1 MVPFLVS
8 DTQTLIATALL
19 MGMDHATR
27 KINTADTEIPPLPF
41 EEAVSFMKGR
51 VPMTK
56 TEWNELEPKLRFRA
70 FTVARL
76 AQCDFIE
83 TVRGRLINAME
94 KGEGFASTWS
104 DIKAIAEADGAF
116 QFRPGYWENVF
127 RTNTQTAYTA
137 GKLMQYRDNPP
148 PAWNL
153 LIVDDSRT
161 SDICRGLIHSGK
173 QSLAMPSNHPFWE
186 KFGFPPYH
194 FQCRTGL
201 QAVYSSQIGT
211 DIQVEN
217 PTMKSLGKHFKPMEG
232 FGGNPIEK
240 ESFWNLT
247 DGMVAR
253 ANKYGI
259 GGDVLDFAESLGI
272 DINTPN
278 SVFSKLVR
286 SMPSI
291 INMGTLSD
299 KLPKDFIDEMRK
311 KLESAPQE
319 IQKAWN
325 NMVGDLKVVETNTK
339 PDKNGIY
346 PAFYKPSKDPA
357 KRGVYFNIKDARNAT
372 IFNGIK
378 LAPEHSKTFHE
389 LFHNLSH
396 AASLRTGIDKDF
408 TYIFVSEKHG
418 ITLTEMLKKEAD
430 EKIQSVLK
438 SLKDEAVKNGLK
450 RSSVLRKDAIAYLNK
465 ELRAIPAY
473 EQFSLS
479 DIWDGATNGK
489 IWGRGQHS
497 ISYKGYWNRTGVGVE
512 AFPIMADGAIHHP
525 ESLKRIKEYFPK
537 SYEIFL
543 EILNFIGGLK

>member
-1 MVPFLVS
+1 
-8 DTQTLIATALL
+8 

-104 DIKAIAEADGAF
+104 DIKAVAEADGVF
-116 QFRPGYWENVF
+116 QFRSGYWENVF

-137 GKLMQYRDNPP
+137 GKLMQYRNNPP

-161 SDICRGLIHSGK
+161 SDICRGLIHIGK

-232 FGGNPIEK
+232 FGGNPLEK
-240 ESFWNLT
+240 DWWDLT
-247 DGMVAR
+247 DSMRKR
-253 ANKYGI
+253 AEKYGI
-259 GGDVLDFAESLGI
+259 AEEFKQTKENLVSDPIKNKMQQSLENEKDIRELGQMVIDKANEENTDIIEVLKEYREFGTDQKHTWMKGSNSYAKEEVIKALQNYPREWLEKSIEASIENPLLLKYNMKRGSYSELLDPTLTVGPKATSATHELGHRMESL
-272 DINTPN
+272 
-278 SVFSKLVR
+278 
-286 SMPSI
+286 M
-291 INMGTLSD
+291 
-299 KLPKDFIDEMRK
+299 
-311 KLESAPQE
+311 QE
-319 IQKAWN
+319 IVQREKEFFERRVAQFGN
-325 NMVGDLKVVETNTK
+325 KKEFLSAMTNDQRYGSETAMYGNFIHPYMGK
-339 PDKNGIY
+339 INKSGKFELLPMGIENIFSGNYNING
-346 PAFYKPSKDPA
+346 
-357 KRGVYFNIKDARNAT
+357 
-372 IFNGIK
+372 
-378 LAPEHSKTFHE
+378 
-389 LFHNLSH
+389 
-396 AASLRTGIDKDF
+396 DKDF
-408 TYIFVSEKHG
+408 YSFI
-418 ITLTEMLKKEAD
+418 I
-430 EKIQSVLK
+430 
-438 SLKDEAVKNGLK
+438 GL
-450 RSSVLRKDAIAYLNK
+450 LL
-465 ELRAIPAY
+465 
-473 EQFSLS
+473 
-479 DIWDGATNGK
+479 
-489 IWGRGQHS
+489 
-497 ISYKGYWNRTGVGVE
+497 GV
-512 AFPIMADGAIHHP
+512 
-525 ESLKRIKEYFPK
+525 
-537 SYEIFL
+537 
-543 EILNFIGGLK
+543 